1 MRSVVVLALCL
12 AALPV
17 RAGDKPKP
25 PVARV
30 SPAEFFTGELKKL
43 EPHLG
48 LTASGC
54 VAVEPAGG
62 EQAFYLRLE
71 EWKGGKRA
79 DTLPGLSLTSGKP
92 FEVSVSVREDPGRFE
107 KPMYRVVVAWAGG
120 GKSESRAGRV
130 AIFETGDGVTAYPVK
145 PLAKAIDLEGK
156 GSVVVW
162 GLMAGKLR
170 DSTIDPKE
178 SVEEMAKRVPW
189 ALLLRVMSDR
199 K

>member
-1 MRSVVVLALCL
+1 MRSIVVLALCL
-12 AALPV
+12 VAIPV

-25 PVARV
+25 PAARV
-30 SPAEFFTGELKKL
+30 SPAELFTGELKKL

-62 EQAFYLRLE
+62 EQAFYLQLE
-71 EWKGGKRA
+71 EWKDGKRA
-79 DTLPGLSLTSGKP
+79 DSLPGLSLTSGKP
-92 FEVSVSVREDPGRFE
+92 FEVSVSVREDPGRFG
-107 KPMYRVVVAWAGG
+107 KPMYRVVVAWSGG

-130 AIFETGDGVTAYPVK
+130 AIFETGDGLTVYPKK
-145 PLAKAIDLEGK
+145 PLARAIDLEER
-156 GSVVVW
+156 GSAVVW

-189 ALLLRVMSDR
+189 ALVLRIQSDR

>member
-1 MRSVVVLALCL
+1 MVVLALCL
-12 AALPV
+12 AAIPV
-17 RAGDKPKP
+17 RAEDKPKP
-25 PVARV
+25 SAARV
-30 SPAEFFTGELKKL
+30 RPAELFTGELKKL

-54 VAVEPAGG
+54 VAVEPAGVA
-62 EQAFYLRLE
+62 QAFYLQFE
-71 EWKGGKRA
+71 EWKDGKRA
-79 DTLPGLSLTSGKP
+79 ETLPGLSLTSGKP
-92 FEVSVSVREDPGRFE
+92 FEVSFSVREDPGRFD
-107 KPMYRVVVAWAGG
+107 KPMHRVVVAWAGG
-120 GKSESRAGRV
+120 GKTDSRAGRV
-130 AIFETGDGVTAYPVK
+130 AIFETGDGLTAYQAK
-145 PLAKAIDLEGK
+145 PLAKAADLEEK

-189 ALLLRVMSDR
+189 ALLLRVTSDR